1 MNKQARLKALFDKD
15 KFFFPEARQL
25 ANTMLAQCVKE
36 DTMTICPFHKT
47 PMRRQVSF
55 VPSDSNDGRKTMLE
69 VIEACAECEDEMAA
83 AKKEDTMDVCPVCGQ
98 NCQADPCDGLAMA
111 LVDGPM
117 CCSCGQYP
125 VNKQGMQCMN
135 CAFEN
140 GGDRE

>member
-69 VIEACAECEDEMAA
+69 VIESCAKCEDEMAA
-83 AKKEDTMDVCPVCGQ
+83 AKKD
-98 NCQADPCDGLAMA
+98 
-111 LVDGPM
+111 PM

-125 VNKQGMQCMN
+125 VFKQGMQCMN